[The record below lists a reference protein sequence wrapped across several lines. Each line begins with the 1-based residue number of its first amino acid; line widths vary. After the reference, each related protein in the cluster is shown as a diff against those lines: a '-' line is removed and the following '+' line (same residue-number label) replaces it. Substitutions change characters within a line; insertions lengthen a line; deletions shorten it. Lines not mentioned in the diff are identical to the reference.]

1 MRLGTWGLN
10 MALNPVEWVKDTRV
24 YLGDVQGEYQKI
36 TWPPQSEAIAGT
48 LGVAAIVTVVTTALG
63 FVDFLL
69 SRIMQY
75 LLS

>member
-1 MRLGTWGLN
+1 
-10 MALNPVEWVKDTRV
+10 MAVNPVEWAKDTRV

-36 TWPPQSEAIAGT
+36 TWPPQSEAIADT

>member
-1 MRLGTWGLN
+1 MEMNPAEWIRGTRDYVG
-10 MALNPVEWVKDTRV
+10 
-24 YLGDVQGEYQKI
+24 GVQVEYQKI
-36 TWPPQSEAIAGT
+36 TWPPQEEAVAGT
-48 LGVAAIVTVVTTALG
+48 IGVTAVVAVVTTVLG

>member
-1 MRLGTWGLN
+1 
-10 MALNPVEWVKDTRV
+10 MAVNPVEWVKDTRV

-48 LGVAAIVTVVTTALG
+48 LGVVAIVTVVTTALG

>member
-1 MRLGTWGLN
+1 M
-10 MALNPVEWVKDTRV
+10 NPTGWVRDARG

-48 LGVAAIVTVVTTALG
+48 IGVAAIVAVVTTALG

>member
-1 MRLGTWGLN
+1 
-10 MALNPVEWVKDTRV
+10 MAVNPVEWVKDTRV

-75 LLS
+75 LLC

>member
-1 MRLGTWGLN
+1 
-10 MALNPVEWVKDTRV
+10 MAMNPIDWARSTRE

-36 TWPPQSEAIAGT
+36 TWPPQAEAVAGT
-48 LGVAAIVTVVTTALG
+48 MGVAAIVVVVTTALG

-75 LLS
+75 LLK

>member
-1 MRLGTWGLN
+1 MEMNPAGWVRGTR
-10 MALNPVEWVKDTRV
+10 D
-24 YLGDVQGEYQKI
+24 YIGDVQGEYQKI
-36 TWPPQSEAIAGT
+36 TWPPQAEAVAGT
-48 LGVAAIVTVVTTALG
+48 IGVTAVVAVVTIVLG

>member
-1 MRLGTWGLN
+1 
-10 MALNPVEWVKDTRV
+10 MAVNPVEWVKDTRV

-48 LGVAAIVTVVTTALG
+48 LGVAASSLRWSRLALG

>member
-1 MRLGTWGLN
+1 
-10 MALNPVEWVKDTRV
+10 MAVNPVEWVKDTRV

>member
-1 MRLGTWGLN
+1 
-10 MALNPVEWVKDTRV
+10 MAVNPVEWIKDTRV

>member
-1 MRLGTWGLN
+1 
-10 MALNPVEWVKDTRV
+10 MAVNPVEWIKDTRV

-75 LLS
+75 LLG

>member
-1 MRLGTWGLN
+1 
-10 MALNPVEWVKDTRV
+10 MAVNPVEWVKDTRV
-24 YLGDVQGEYQKI
+24 YLEDVQGEYQKI

>member
-1 MRLGTWGLN
+1 MET
-10 MALNPVEWVKDTRV
+10 NPVGWVQGARDYV
-24 YLGDVQGEYQKI
+24 GGVQGEYQKI
-36 TWPPQSEAIAGT
+36 TWPPQEEAVAGT
-48 LGVAAIVTVVTTALG
+48 IGVTAVVAVVTTALG